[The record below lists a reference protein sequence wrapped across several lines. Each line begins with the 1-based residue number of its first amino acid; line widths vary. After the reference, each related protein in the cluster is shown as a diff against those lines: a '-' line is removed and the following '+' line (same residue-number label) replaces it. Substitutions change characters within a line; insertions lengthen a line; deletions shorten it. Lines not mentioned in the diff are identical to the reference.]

1 MSLSLHLKSIL
12 ATTLTNADGSH
23 SHPTSHH
30 KREEGW
36 TEVFGNYSLQN
47 STFEDEAEK
56 GGCDYDWRLDDLY
69 VFR

>member
-12 ATTLTNADGSH
+12 ATSLTNADGSH

-36 TEVFGNYSLQN
+36 TEVFGNKNSLTKR
-47 STFEDEAEK
+47 SSDLDY
-56 GGCDYDWRLDDLY
+56 GYDWKLDDLY
-69 VFR
+69 VLR